1 MKTATINK
9 PLSKVNE
16 KIIDLA
22 QQILD
27 IESYNANDD
36 FNIREG
42 SICANIK
49 VYEWLDEDDV
59 KNIIKSENLQSNEF
73 AILDEFNENRLNN
86 IYNHHCEM
94 EVMYLKERYQ
104 DNCDLDDPYHA
115 KKLYAN
121 FFYKDFKAW
130 PVDIK
135 TYRDKDGKITKQ
147 TIWTYEHKYKEAFKF
162 SMRKNNTP
170 ENYLKHLKKKN
181 AWQFSEWDRR
191 ALINFEVWQYG
202 RSGGWLSIC
211 ETSELEGQE
220 FESLDYYTDVSYLEG
235 IHDNNEFNQVLNDEL
250 EVYSKDKRNLI
261 FEMETFISEWNQK
274 KEAIEYYINEI
285 EEVKKHFKSGLLERL
300 EEEILTYVHE
310 DLKAQESNV
319 SIKIEANQ
327 IKTTLGVSVDLNA
340 FKIAFRDVKPL
351 FKTLQ
356 TAGQT
361 VAIKRRVGNYF
372 VEYAKKV
379 ENDILIKAGCHRFS
393 LNNINQV
400 LTQ

>member
-1 MKTATINK
+1 MKTATTNK

-16 KIIDLA
+16 KISDLA

-36 FNIREG
+36 FNTREG

-49 VYEWLDEDDV
+49 IYEWLDEDDV
-59 KNIIKSENLQSNEF
+59 NNVITKHNLQAE
-73 AILDEFNENRLNN
+73 APEILEEFNENRRQN
-86 IYNHHCEM
+86 IFNHHCEM

-104 DNCDLDDPYHA
+104 DNCDLDDPYKA
-115 KKLYAN
+115 KQLYAN
-121 FFYKDFKAW
+121 FYYSDFKAW
-130 PVDIK
+130 PVDIM
-135 TYRDKDGKITKQ
+135 TYRDKEGKIKKQ
-147 TIWTYEHKYKEAFKF
+147 TIWTHEHQYKEAFKF
-162 SMRKNNTP
+162 SLQKNNTP
-170 ENYLKHLKKKN
+170 EDYLKHLKKKN

-220 FESLDYYTDVSYLEG
+220 FESYDFYTAIEELTGIYENDNFNQTLREELEISYTDKKAF
-235 IHDNNEFNQVLNDEL
+235 IN
-250 EVYSKDKRNLI
+250 
-261 FEMETFISEWNQK
+261 EMETFISEWNQK

-285 EEVKKHFKSGLLERL
+285 EESKKHFKSGLLSRL

-340 FKIAFRDVKPL
+340 FKIALRDVKPL
-351 FKTLQ
+351 FNTLQ
-356 TAGQT
+356 TVGQT
-361 VAIKRRVGNYF
+361 VAIKRRVENYF